1 MIGLLLGLAI
11 WAAFL
16 AGLRALRPRFKSGCR
31 RGCLV
36 AGLVLWLSAAI
47 LAAVLIVIVANA

>member
-16 AGLRALRPRFKSGCR
+16 AGIRALRPRFNRGCR

-36 AGLVLWLSAAI
+36 VGLILWITAAI
-47 LAAVLIVIVANA
+47 LAAALIAIMANA